1 MWQQPCWNMP
11 GIRESSLTR
20 PNFTAHLHPFRGI
33 RRNLQR
39 MSSLGMRAGT
49 PSWDSQVA
57 DQLKTMRGSWK
68 NPFWG
73 WHFTRVE
80 DIDEEQGRLL
90 DSRNNEKLMV
100 KVYGHPMCIHK
111 HSMFLG
117 IQKVSQPLHWWA
129 HFFQL
134 RHCKGSWGFPQNHW
148 ACHLRIDSMHHG
160 SRSWNFRTG
169 QHGCWMK
176 HLLNR
181 QMF

>member
-73 WHFTRVE
+73 WHFTRVK

-90 DSRNNEKLMV
+90 DSQRKTYGQSV
-100 KVYGHPMCIHK
+100 RSSDVYTQAFYVLGHPKSISTIALMGTFFPTPPLQR
-111 HSMFLG
+111 FLRFSP
-117 IQKVSQPLHWWA
+117 KPLGMPPSDWLHAPW
-129 HFFQL
+129 
-134 RHCKGSWGFPQNHW
+134 
-148 ACHLRIDSMHHG
+148 I
-160 SRSWNFRTG
+160 
-169 QHGCWMK
+169 
-176 HLLNR
+176 
-181 QMF
+181 